1 MRVAQLGAG
10 RIGATHAETLS
21 QLLGPGELLLA
32 DVDGERARA
41 LASTLGAEATT
52 VDEAIV
58 GADALVIAAS
68 SNAHPELI
76 RAGIDRGIPVFCEK
90 PLATTLDETERLRH
104 EIDASGIRFQL
115 GFQRRFDPAYLEGRR
130 RLLADELG
138 TLYLVRMVASD
149 HAPPPEAY
157 IPTSGKFF
165 RDSSIHDFDA
175 IRWMTGSEV
184 ETVYADG
191 DARGFEMLA
200 RHDDVG
206 TVAVVLRMRNGVLG
220 VLGGGRHNPRGYDI
234 RMELV
239 GSRDSVALGL
249 TDRTPVVPLD
259 PSARSMRAGW
269 DSFIDRFEQAYRDE
283 LRAFIQVA
291 RGVAPSACTAR
302 DGLEAMRVAEAAS
315 RSLIERRP
323 IDLDEIEA
331 GKKEVE
337 SAS

>member
-10 RIGATHAETLS
+10 RIGAMHAETLS
-21 QLLGPGELLLA
+21 RLLAPGELVLA
-32 DVDGERARA
+32 DLDAERART
-41 LASTLGAEATT
+41 LAAAVSAEATN
-52 VDEAIV
+52 VDEAIA

-76 RAGIDRGIPVFCEK
+76 RAGIDRRIPIFCEK
-90 PLATTLDETERLRH
+90 PLSISLEVTRGLVDEIE
-104 EIDASGIRFQL
+104 ASGTPFQL
-115 GFQRRFDPAYLEGRR
+115 GFQRRFDPAYVEARR
-130 RLLADELG
+130 RLVAGDLG
-138 TLYLVRMVASD
+138 TVYLVRMMASD

-157 IPTSGKFF
+157 IPTSGKMF

-206 TVAVVLRMRNGVLG
+206 TVAVVLRMRNGILG

-234 RMELV
+234 RMEVV
-239 GSRDSVALGL
+239 GSRDSVAMGL
-249 TDRTPVVPLD
+249 TDRTPILPLD
-259 PSARSMRAGW
+259 PSATPMGAGW

-283 LRAFIQVA
+283 LRAFVQVA
-291 RGVAPSACTAR
+291 RGEAASACTAR
-302 DGLEAMRVAEAAS
+302 DGLEAMRIAEAAS

-323 IDLDEIEA
+323 IDLDEIVAAE
-331 GKKEVE
+331 KEVE